1 MCAYPLKGSF
11 QNSSQVIDF
20 PDGRSLVVV
29 GHAHGAR
36 QLIYSKYSLK
46 IMDKSFAQISGP
58 DLQQMLL
65 QINAENSTTV
75 FIYHPFIKSLSS
87 STTTVNTDAL
97 NR

>member
-1 MCAYPLKGSF
+1 
-11 QNSSQVIDF
+11 
-20 PDGRSLVVV
+20 
-29 GHAHGAR
+29 
-36 QLIYSKYSLK
+36 
-46 IMDKSFAQISGP
+46 MDKSFAQISGP